1 MFTHTTAKNLK
12 REIQKEVLKDFYS
25 ASLRE
30 RCCLLC
36 LCVVL
41 VIKIELEKG

>member
-1 MFTHTTAKNLK
+1 MFTHTTDKNLK
-12 REIQKEVLKDFYS
+12 KEIQKDVLKDFYP

-41 VIKIELEKG
+41 VMKIELEKG